1 MRYYE
6 RKLNNLERGIFTM
19 KLNYN
24 VTEKNLKNKFYKA
37 TKLLKVL
44 EEFVNSGKTIA
55 IVELDDGEY
64 KSANSACA
72 SLNKACAR
80 FGKGVKCSVREGVV
94 YLYYEES

>member
-19 KLNYN
+19 KLNYD

-55 IVELDDGEY
+55 IVELEDGEIGR
-64 KSANSACA
+64 AH
-72 SLNKACAR
+72 
-80 FGKGVKCSVREGVV
+80 V
-94 YLYYEES
+94 